1 MVRLHGGPD
10 RIRLKTFL
18 IRSRLGVLPAFSS
31 LAGGFDVERGAGT
44 QLYPIADGRV
54 FEL

>member
-18 IRSRLGVLPAFSS
+18 VRGRLGILPAFSS
-31 LAGGFDVERGAGT
+31 LAGGFDVERAAGT
-44 QLYPIADGRV
+44 RLYPIADGRV
-54 FEL
+54 FDL